1 MCFLGPRNYL
11 WTCNPQDRGAAY
23 GLSKYSVFKI
33 GNEYV
38 FYDDEL
44 KNGNVM
50 MWYSNKVTIPDD
62 VEPTIPVCTDY

>member
-1 MCFLGPRNYL
+1 MCKVLPIPG
-11 WTCNPQDRGAAY
+11 CNPQDRGAAY
-23 GLSKYSVFKI
+23 GLSEYSVFKI

-38 FYDDEL
+38 FYDDAA

-62 VEPTIPVCTDY
+62 VEPTIQVCTE